1 MLETAKLGQSGI
13 EVTRVC
19 LGCWAIGGAGW
30 NDVDDDRSVATIQ
43 RALDLG
49 LNFLDTAEGYG
60 GGHSEEV
67 IGRALRGRRE
77 DAIVAT
83 KVSHSHLQPEAL
95 REALDKSLRLLQT
108 DYIDLYQIHWPT
120 SKTPVEVP
128 LEEMMKLKEQGKI
141 RAIGVSNFD
150 VPLLER
156 GVKVCQLDS
165 VQPPFNVLWREIDA
179 GVLPFCREHHIS
191 IISYSSMAQGLLVGK
206 FMDRSAIPDD
216 IRSRN
221 VLFEGECF
229 DDGLAVVRRVVE
241 LAEKYGKTPAQVAI
255 NWVIN
260 VPGVTAAIVGA
271 KRVEQVEDNLGA
283 LGWRLSDED
292 QAMLSRE
299 GMAVFAKHI
308 EAGATMWGWKPE

>member
-1 MLETAKLGQSGI
+1 MLDTAKLGASGI
-13 EVTRVC
+13 DVTRMC

-30 NDVDDDRSVATIQ
+30 NDVDDAKSVETIR

-49 LNFLDTAEGYG
+49 VNFLDSAEGYG

-67 IGRALRGRRE
+67 IGQAIEGRRDE
-77 DAIVAT
+77 VVVAT
-83 KVSHSHLQPEAL
+83 KVSHSHLEPTQL
-95 REALDKSLRLLQT
+95 RESLDKSLALLKT

-128 LEEMMKLKEQGKI
+128 LEEMMELKEQGRI
-141 RAIGVSNFD
+141 RAIGVSNFG

-156 GVKVCQLDS
+156 AVKVCQLDS
-165 VQPPFNVLWREIDA
+165 LQPPFSILWREIDA
-179 GVLPFCREHHIS
+179 EILPFCREHNVG

-206 FMDRSAIPDD
+206 FMDRASIPDD

-221 VLFEGECF
+221 VLFEEGIFEDCIEV
-229 DDGLAVVRRVVE
+229 AKAVVE
-241 LAEKYGKTPAQVAI
+241 LAGKYGKTPAQVAA

-260 VPGVTAAIVGA
+260 VDGITAAIVGA
-271 KRVEQVEDNLGA
+271 KRVEQVEDNVGA
-283 LGWRLSDED
+283 LGWKLSHEDQQALSD
-292 QAMLSRE
+292 A

-308 EAGATMWGWKPE
+308 EAGATMWGWRPD

>member
-1 MLETAKLGQSGI
+1 MLETVELGQSGI

-67 IGRALRGRRE
+67 IGRALQGRRE
-77 DAIVAT
+77 DVVVAT
-83 KVSHSHLQPEAL
+83 KVSHSHLEPEAL
-95 REALDKSLRLLQT
+95 RKSLDKSLSLLQT
-108 DYIDLYQIHWPT
+108 DYIDLYQVHWPT

-156 GVKVCQLDS
+156 SVQVCQLDS
-165 VQPPFNVLWREIDA
+165 VQPPFNVLWREID
-179 GVLPFCREHHIS
+179 GGILPFCREHHIS

-206 FMDRSAIPDD
+206 FMDRAAIPDD

-255 NWVIN
+255 NWVVN
-260 VPGVTAAIVGA
+260 VAGITAAIVGA

-292 QAMLSRE
+292 QDMLSRE

>member
-1 MLETAKLGQSGI
+1 MLETAELGQSGI

-30 NDVDDDRSVATIQ
+30 NDVDDDRSVATIH

-95 REALDKSLRLLQT
+95 REALDKSMRLLQT

-255 NWVIN
+255 NWVVN
-260 VPGVTAAIVGA
+260 VAGITAAIVGA

-292 QAMLSRE
+292 QDMLSRE